1 MSKILALDYGL
12 KRIGLAISDELH
24 VFAFGLDTISNS
36 MIMTALK
43 KILIEEKVDTIIIG
57 KPKKQNNEP
66 SLIENEILMFIEK
79 LKKNFPKISI
89 KRYDERFTSIIAKK
103 TIIRSG
109 INKTKRRNKSLVD
122 KVSATLILQSYL
134 HKNKIK

>member
-1 MSKILALDYGL
+1 MKFR
-12 KRIGLAISDELH
+12 K
-24 VFAFGLDTISNS
+24 
-36 MIMTALK
+36 
-43 KILIEEKVDTIIIG
+43 
-57 KPKKQNNEP
+57 NNEP
-66 SLIENEILMFIEK
+66 SLIENEILIFIEK
-79 LKKNFPKISI
+79 LKKKFPKISI